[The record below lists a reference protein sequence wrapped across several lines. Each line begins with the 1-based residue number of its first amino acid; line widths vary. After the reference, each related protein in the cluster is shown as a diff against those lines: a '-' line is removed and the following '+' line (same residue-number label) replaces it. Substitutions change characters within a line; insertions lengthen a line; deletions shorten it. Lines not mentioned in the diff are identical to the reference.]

1 MKKLLKKL
9 LQWLST
15 NPPKYKFV
23 LCLWEDANSDSSW
36 NELSYIEQM
45 LPTICLSVG
54 FLVEKNENSFILA
67 SDFTTDVK
75 NGKFVIS
82 EGGNTM
88 VIPTKNVLTVV
99 PIPLKIKAK

>member
-1 MKKLLKKL
+1 
-9 LQWLST
+9 
-15 NPPKYKFV
+15 
-23 LCLWEDANSDSSW
+23 LWEDANSDSSW

-88 VIPTKNVLTVV
+88 VIPSKNVLKVV
-99 PIPLKIKAK
+99 QIPLNLKIK